1 MLVRA
6 TPLRFFPLNPN
17 RSGVVHP
24 LTGGASLNEA
34 VALASLLAEMPA
46 HEREIFFLS
55 LSPEEAKLLEY
66 DWSFWGRPS
75 QQEPPGNWAVWLA
88 MAGRGFGKTRMGSEW
103 VRSMMCGPTPMA
115 PGRCHHM
122 ALVAE
127 TAADARD
134 VMVQSAGGILRCHPP
149 EFRPKYTPSL
159 RKLEWPNG
167 ATAHTYSADDP
178 EQLRGPEHEAAWSD
192 ELAKWRY
199 AQETWDM
206 LQFGL
211 RLGDNPKQLV
221 TTTPRPIPV
230 VREILNSHDTFIT
243 RGSTYENYQNLS
255 PKFIA
260 KMEEKY
266 EGTRLGR
273 QELHAEVLDD
283 IPGALWTRYM
293 LEVRSPTNP
302 KAAGMRRG
310 EVLPDMRRVV
320 IGVDPSGTSGEI
332 DMRRKE
338 ARGGDHDDEVGDD
351 VGIVAAGLGEDGDVY
366 VLEDGTVNYGPEGWA
381 RQVVRLYKKH
391 MGDMI
396 VGEAN
401 FGGAM
406 VEYTI
411 RTIDRRVPYRPVHAS
426 RGKAVRAEPI
436 AALYEQG
443 RVRHVGSMA
452 KLEDQM
458 ICMTQRG
465 YEGIGSPDRLDAAVW
480 AITDLMFGK
489 SARGGAI
496 ALQGGH
502 H

>member
-1 MLVRA
+1 VNA
-6 TPLRFFPLNPN
+6 N
-17 RSGVVHP
+17 V
-24 LTGGASLNEA
+24 A
-34 VALASLLAEMPA
+34 VASLLAELPP

-55 LSPEEAKLLEY
+55 LTAEEADLLAY

-75 QQEPPGNWAVWLA
+75 QQEPPGDWSVWLA

-103 VRSMMCGPTPMA
+103 VRDMMCGSSPLA
-115 PGRCHHM
+115 IGRCRHM

-134 VMVQSAGGILRCHPP
+134 VMVQSAGGILRCHPR
-149 EFRPKYTPSL
+149 EFRPTYKPSL

-167 ATAHTYSADDP
+167 AVAHTYSADDP

-211 RLGDNPKQLV
+211 RVGDNPKQLV

-230 VREILNSHDTFIT
+230 VRELLNSRDTFVT
-243 RGSTYENYQNLS
+243 RGSTYENYENLS

-260 KMEEKY
+260 KMQEKY

-283 IPGALWTRYM
+283 VPGALWTRKM
-293 LEVRSPTNP
+293 LETRSQQNP
-302 KAAGMRRG
+302 KGAGMRRG
-310 EVLPDMRRVV
+310 EILPDMRRVGV
-320 IGVDPSGTSGEI
+320 GVDPSGTSGEI
-332 DMRRKE
+332 DMRRRE
-338 ARGGDHDDEVGDD
+338 ARGGDHEDEAGDD
-351 VGIVAAGLGEDGDVY
+351 VGIIAAGLGDDGIVY
-366 VLEDGTVNYGPEGWA
+366 VLDDATVNLGPEGWA
-381 RQVVRLYKKH
+381 RQVVNTYRKH
-391 MGDMI
+391 EADMI

-411 RTIDRRVPYRPVHAS
+411 RTIDKRVPYRPVHAS
-426 RGKAVRAEPI
+426 RGKVVRAEPV

-443 RVRHVGSMA
+443 RVRHVGSLA

-458 ICMTQRG
+458 INMTQRG
-465 YEGIGSPDRLDAAVW
+465 YEGSGSPDRLDALVW
-480 AITDLMFGK
+480 VITDLVFGR
-489 SARGGAI
+489 SARGGVV

>member
-1 MLVRA
+1 MDANV
-6 TPLRFFPLNPN
+6 
-17 RSGVVHP
+17 
-24 LTGGASLNEA
+24 A
-34 VALASLLAEMPA
+34 VASLLADLPP
-46 HEREIFFLS
+46 HEREIFYLS
-55 LSPEEAKLLEY
+55 LTPEESTLLAY
-66 DWSFWGRPS
+66 DWGFWGRPS
-75 QQEPPGNWAVWLA
+75 QQEPPGNWSVWLA

-103 VRSMMCGPTPMA
+103 IRKQMCGSTPMA
-115 PGRCHHM
+115 GGKVRHM

-149 EFRPKYTPSL
+149 EFRPLYKPSL
-159 RKLEWPNG
+159 RRLEWPNG
-167 ATAHTYSADDP
+167 AIAHTYSADDP

-211 RLGDNPKQLV
+211 RVGDNPRQLV

-230 VREILNSHDTFIT
+230 VRELLAGEATGDTVVT

-255 PKFIA
+255 QKFID
-260 KMEEKY
+260 KMKEKY

-283 IPGALWTRYM
+283 VPGALWTRKM
-293 LEVRSPTNP
+293 LETRSGQNP
-302 KAAGMRRG
+302 KAAGMARN
-310 EVLPDMRRVV
+310 EELPDLRRIVV
-320 IGVDPSGTSGEI
+320 GVDPSGTTGEI

-338 ARGGDHDDEVGDD
+338 SRGGDHEGELGDD
-351 VGIVAAGLGEDGDVY
+351 IGIVAAGLDDHGNVY
-366 VLEDGTVNYGPEGWA
+366 ILDDATVNWGPADWA
-381 RQVVRLYKKH
+381 RRVVETYRKNDA
-391 MGDMI
+391 DMI

-406 VEYTI
+406 VEHTI
-411 RTIDRRVPYRPVHAS
+411 RTVDRRVPYRAVHAS
-426 RGKAVRAEPI
+426 RGKVVRAEPV

-443 RVRHVGSMA
+443 RVRHCGSLA

-458 ICMTQRG
+458 IYMTQRG
-465 YEGIGSPDRLDAAVW
+465 YEGAGSPDRLDAMVW
-480 AITDLMFGK
+480 AVTDLVFGR
-489 SARGGAI
+489 SARGGVVPI
-496 ALQGGH
+496 HGGH

>member
-1 MLVRA
+1 
-6 TPLRFFPLNPN
+6 
-17 RSGVVHP
+17 
-24 LTGGASLNEA
+24 
-34 VALASLLAEMPA
+34 
-46 HEREIFFLS
+46 
-55 LSPEEAKLLEY
+55 
-66 DWSFWGRPS
+66 
-75 QQEPPGNWAVWLA
+75 
-88 MAGRGFGKTRMGSEW
+88 
-103 VRSMMCGPTPMA
+103 
-115 PGRCHHM
+115 M

-134 VMVQSAGGILRCHPP
+134 VMVQSSGGILRCHPP
-149 EFRPKYTPSL
+149 EFRPTYKPSL

-167 ATAHTYSADDP
+167 AVAHTYSADDP

-199 AQETWDM
+199 AQDTWDM

-211 RLGDNPKQLV
+211 RIGDQPKQLV

-230 VREILNSHDTFIT
+230 VRELLNSKDTFVT
-243 RGSTYENYQNLS
+243 RGSTYDNFENLS
-255 PKFIA
+255 PNFLA
-260 KMEEKY
+260 KMREKY

-283 IPGALWTRYM
+283 VPGALWTRKM
-293 LEVRSPTNP
+293 LETRSAYNPTG
-302 KAAGMRRG
+302 AGMHKD
-310 EVLPDMRRVV
+310 EDLPDMRRVV
-320 IGVDPSGTSGEI
+320 IGVDPSGTSGEV

-338 ARGGDHDDEVGDD
+338 NRGGDHEDEVGDD
-351 VGIVAAGLGEDGDVY
+351 VGIVAAGLGDDGVVY
-366 VLEDGTVNYGPEGWA
+366 ILDDATVNWGPADWA
-381 RQVVRLYKKH
+381 RRVVDTYKKH
-391 MGDMI
+391 EGDMI

-411 RTIDRRVPYRPVHAS
+411 RTIDKRVPYRPVHAS
-426 RGKAVRAEPI
+426 RGKVVRAEPV

-443 RVRHVGSMA
+443 RVRHCGSLS

-458 ICMTQRG
+458 INMTQRG
-465 YEGIGSPDRLDAAVW
+465 YEGTGSPDRLDALVW
-480 AITDLMFGK
+480 AVTDLVFGK
-489 SARGGAI
+489 SARGGTI

>member
-1 MLVRA
+1 
-6 TPLRFFPLNPN
+6 LNAN
-17 RSGVVHP
+17 I
-24 LTGGASLNEA
+24 A
-34 VALASLLAEMPA
+34 VASLLAELPM
-46 HEREIFFLS
+46 HEREIFFMS
-55 LSPEEAKLLEY
+55 LTPEEADLLIY
-66 DWSFWGRPS
+66 DWSFWGRPA
-75 QQEPPGNWAVWLA
+75 QQEPPGNWSVWLA

-103 VRSMMCGPTPMA
+103 VRSMMCGSTPLTK
-115 PGRCHHM
+115 GRCAHM

-149 EFRPKYTPSL
+149 EYRPTYKPSL

-167 ATAHTYSADDP
+167 AVAHTYSADDP

-199 AQETWDM
+199 AQDTWDM

-211 RLGDNPKQLV
+211 RIGDNPKQLV

-230 VREILNSHDTFIT
+230 VRELLNSKDTYVT
-243 RGSTYENYQNLS
+243 RGSTYDNYENLS
-255 PKFIA
+255 PKFLD
-260 KMEEKY
+260 KMREKY

-283 IPGALWTRYM
+283 VPGALWTRRM
-293 LEVRSPTNP
+293 LETRSAQNP
-302 KAAGMRRG
+302 MGAGMHRD
-310 EVLPDMRRVV
+310 EALPDMRRVV

-338 ARGGDHDDEVGDD
+338 ARGGDHEDEIGDD
-351 VGIVAAGLGEDGDVY
+351 VGIVAAGLGLDGDVY
-366 VLEDGTVNYGPEGWA
+366 ILDDATVNWGPADWA
-381 RQVVRLYKKH
+381 RRVVDTYKRH
-391 MGDMI
+391 NGDMI

-411 RTIDRRVPYRPVHAS
+411 RTIDKRVPYRPVHAS
-426 RGKAVRAEPI
+426 RGKVVRAEPV

-443 RVRHVGSMA
+443 RVRHCGSLS

-458 ICMTQRG
+458 INMTQRG
-465 YEGIGSPDRLDAAVW
+465 YEGSGSPDRLDAAVW
-480 AITDLMFGK
+480 AITDLVFGK
-489 SARGGAI
+489 SARGGTI
-496 ALQGGH
+496 PLLGGH

>member
-1 MLVRA
+1 MNANV
-6 TPLRFFPLNPN
+6 
-17 RSGVVHP
+17 
-24 LTGGASLNEA
+24 A
-34 VALASLLAEMPA
+34 VASLLAELPP

-55 LSPEEAKLLEY
+55 LTPQEAALLAY

-75 QQEPPGNWAVWLA
+75 QQEPFGDWAVWLA

-103 VRSMMCGPTPMA
+103 VRAQMCGSTPLTG
-115 PGRCHHM
+115 GRVRHM

-149 EFRPKYTPSL
+149 EYRPLYKPSL
-159 RKLEWPNG
+159 RRLEWPNG
-167 ATAHTYSADDP
+167 AIAHTYSADDP

-211 RLGDNPKQLV
+211 RVGDNPRQLV

-230 VREILNSHDTFIT
+230 VRELLEASDTYVT
-243 RGSTYENYQNLS
+243 RGSTYENYENLS

-283 IPGALWTRYM
+283 VPGALWTRKM
-293 LEVRSPTNP
+293 LEVRSAQNP
-302 KAAGMRRG
+302 KAAGMRKG
-310 EVLPDMRRVV
+310 ETLPDMRRVV
-320 IGVDPSGTSGEI
+320 VGVDPSGTSGEI
-332 DMRRKE
+332 DMRRRE
-338 ARGGDHDDEVGDD
+338 ARGGDHEDEAGDD
-351 VGIVAAGLGEDGDVY
+351 VGIVAAGLGDDGIVY
-366 VLEDGTVNYGPEGWA
+366 ILDDATVNWGPADWA
-381 RQVVRLYKKH
+381 RRVVETYRRH
-391 MGDMI
+391 DGDMI

-406 VEYTI
+406 VEHTI
-411 RTIDRRVPYRPVHAS
+411 RTVDKRVPYRPVHAS
-426 RGKAVRAEPI
+426 RGKVVRAEPI

-443 RVRHVGSMA
+443 RVRHCGSLA

-458 ICMTQRG
+458 IYMTQRG
-465 YEGIGSPDRLDAAVW
+465 YEGAGSPDRLDAAVW
-480 AITDLMFGK
+480 AITDLVFGR
-489 SARGGAI
+489 SARGGVVPI
-496 ALQGGH
+496 LGGH

>member
-1 MLVRA
+1 MNANVAMASVLSKRPPHEQEVFYLGL
-6 TPLRFFPLNPN
+6 TP
-17 RSGVVHP
+17 
-24 LTGGASLNEA
+24 
-34 VALASLLAEMPA
+34 EMT
-46 HEREIFFLS
+46 HV
-55 LSPEEAKLLEY
+55 LEY
-66 DWSFWGRPS
+66 DWEFWGRPN
-75 QQEPPGNWAVWLA
+75 QQEPPGNWSVWLA

-103 VRSMMCGPTPMA
+103 VRSMMCGSSPLTG
-115 PGRCHHM
+115 GRVRHM

-134 VMVQSAGGILRCHPP
+134 VMVQSQGGILKCHPP
-149 EFRPKYTPSL
+149 EFRPVYKPSL

-167 ATAHTYSADDP
+167 AVAHTYSADDP

-192 ELAKWRY
+192 ELAKWQY

-211 RLGDNPKQLV
+211 RVGDNPRQLV

-230 VREILNSHDTFIT
+230 VRELLENKDTFVT
-243 RGSTYENYQNLS
+243 RGSTYDNYHNLS
-255 PKFIA
+255 AKFLA
-260 KMEEKY
+260 KMKEKY

-283 IPGALWTRYM
+283 VPGAMWTRRM
-293 LEVRSPTNP
+293 LEMRSASNP
-302 KAAGMRRG
+302 KGAGMTKSEG
-310 EVLPDMRRVV
+310 LPDMRRVV
-320 IGVDPSGTSGEI
+320 VGVDPSGTHGEI

-338 ARGGDHDDEVGDD
+338 ARGGDHEFEVGDD
-351 VGIVAAGLGEDGDVY
+351 VGIVCAGLGDDGMIY
-366 VLEDGTVNYGPEGWA
+366 VLDDATINLGPEGWA
-381 RQVVRLYKKH
+381 RRVVDTYRRH
-391 MGDMI
+391 DADMI

-406 VEYTI
+406 VEHTI
-411 RTIDRRVPYRPVHAS
+411 RTIDKRVPYRPVHAS
-426 RGKAVRAEPI
+426 RGKAVRAEPV

-458 ICMTQRG
+458 IYMTQRG
-465 YEGIGSPDRLDAAVW
+465 YEGAGSPDRLDAMVW
-480 AITDLMFGK
+480 AITDLVFGK
-489 SARGGAI
+489 SARGGVVPI
-496 ALQGGH
+496 RGGH

>member
-1 MLVRA
+1 MNANV
-6 TPLRFFPLNPN
+6 
-17 RSGVVHP
+17 
-24 LTGGASLNEA
+24 A
-34 VALASLLAEMPA
+34 VASLLGKLSP
-46 HEREIFFLS
+46 HERELFFLS
-55 LSPEEAKLLEY
+55 LSPEESAILEY
-66 DWSFWGRPS
+66 DWSFWGRPD
-75 QQEPPGNWAVWLA
+75 QQEPPGDWSVWLA
-88 MAGRGFGKTRMGSEW
+88 MAGRGYGKTRMGSEW
-103 VRSMMCGPTPMA
+103 VRSMMCGPTPLA
-115 PGRCHHM
+115 PGKVRHM
-122 ALVAE
+122 ALIAE

-134 VMVQSAGGILRCHPP
+134 VMVQSGGGILRCHPP
-149 EFRPKYTPSL
+149 EFRPLYTPSL
-159 RKLEWPNG
+159 RKLTWPNG
-167 ATAHTYSADDP
+167 AVAHTYSADDP

-199 AQETWDM
+199 AQDTWDM

-211 RLGDNPKQLV
+211 RIGDNPKQLV

-230 VREILNSHDTFIT
+230 VRELLDAKDTYIT
-243 RGSTYENYQNLS
+243 RGSTYDNFENLS

-260 KMEEKY
+260 KMKEKY

-283 IPGALWTRYM
+283 VPGALWTRRM
-293 LEVRSPTNP
+293 LELRSATNP
-302 KAAGMRRG
+302 KGAGMRKG
-310 EVLPDMRRVV
+310 EDLPDMRRVV
-320 IGVDPSGTSGEI
+320 VGVDPSGTSGEI

-338 ARGGDHDDEVGDD
+338 RRGGDHEDEAGDD
-351 VGIVAAGLGEDGDVY
+351 VGIVCAGLGDDDLVY
-366 VLEDGTVNYGPEGWA
+366 VLDDATVNWGPEAWA
-381 RQVVRLYKKH
+381 RRVVETYKKH
-391 MGDMI
+391 DGDMI

-426 RGKAVRAEPI
+426 RGKVVRAEPI

-443 RVRHVGSMA
+443 RVRHVGSLS

-458 ICMTQRG
+458 INMTQRG
-465 YEGIGSPDRLDAAVW
+465 YEGQGSPDRLDALVW
-480 AITDLMFGK
+480 AITDLVFGK

-496 ALQGGH
+496 ALHGGH